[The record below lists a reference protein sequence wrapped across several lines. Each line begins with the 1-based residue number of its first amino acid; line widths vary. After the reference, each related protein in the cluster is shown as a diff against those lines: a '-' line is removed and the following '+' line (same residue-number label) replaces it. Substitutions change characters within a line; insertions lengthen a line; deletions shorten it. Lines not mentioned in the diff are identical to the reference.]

1 MLVMLR
7 CSGSVCSSTTLTSG
21 QHKQGRASCLPI
33 QLSADLLRSDNHS
46 TATPSDTCQAGKHTM
61 HSQEQGGCTCLSR
74 PKLPAFQKTGVHDKS
89 HPLLTSISFKRMR
102 DGCATAADAWA
113 FGLAWASSS
122 LFLCR
127 AVSDVGMRELRPL
140 LGGNATGTPSAPLL

>member
-1 MLVMLR
+1 MLR

-61 HSQEQGGCTCLSR
+61 HSQEQGGCTCLPR